1 MYCTLVHVVALKQK
15 FMVMGRMFPKFS
27 FLKTIFNDSYTCLG
41 RIALAKT
48 GRDEIE
54 DIILQALSHKERR
67 GILKIIGATQGG
79 VTYSSILGETE
90 LNTGHLNYH
99 LRSLEGLIE
108 KADGLYRLTPL
119 GTEALNVLPTLSQ
132 DVDNRMLHYVE
143 SARSTKQ
150 GLLHP
155 IAKGLIYIVIAA
167 NGIVFLAA
175 LVFFIMALTGG
186 GGVLT
191 MLLTGAMM
199 LVTSVIIWVLV
210 GWLRTVP
217 EFMRRI
223 ERKILK

>member
-1 MYCTLVHVVALKQK
+1 M
-15 FMVMGRMFPKFS
+15 
-27 FLKTIFNDSYTCLG
+27 
-41 RIALAKT
+41 AKT

-54 DIILQALSHKERR
+54 DIFLQALSHKERR

-119 GTEALNVLPTLSQ
+119 GTKALNVIPTLSQ
-132 DVDNRMLHYVE
+132 DVDNGMLHYVE

-155 IAKGLIYIVIAA
+155 VAKGLIYIGIAV
-167 NGIVFLAA
+167 NGVVFLAG
-175 LVFFIMALTGG
+175 LVFFIMTLTGG
-186 GGVLT
+186 GING
-191 MLLTGAMM
+191 MLVAGAMM
-199 LVTSVIIWVLV
+199 LVSGVIIWVLAS
-210 GWLRTVP
+210 WLRTVP
-217 EFMRRI
+217 EFMRRL

>member
-1 MYCTLVHVVALKQK
+1 
-15 FMVMGRMFPKFS
+15 
-27 FLKTIFNDSYTCLG
+27 
-41 RIALAKT
+41 LAKT
-48 GRDEIE
+48 GRDELE

-67 GILKIIGATQGG
+67 GILRIIGTTQEG

-119 GTEALNVLPTLSQ
+119 GSKALNVLPTLSQ
-132 DVDNRMLHYVE
+132 DVDNGMLQYVE

-155 IAKGLIYIVIAA
+155 IAKGLIYIGIAV
-167 NGIVFLAA
+167 NGLVFLIG

-186 GGVLT
+186 GVLGVLVA
-191 MLLTGAMM
+191 GAMM
-199 LVTSVIIWVLV
+199 LISGVILWVLSS
-210 GWLRTVP
+210 WLRTVP
-217 EFMRRI
+217 EFMRRL

>member
-1 MYCTLVHVVALKQK
+1 M
-15 FMVMGRMFPKFS
+15 
-27 FLKTIFNDSYTCLG
+27 
-41 RIALAKT
+41 AKT

-67 GILKIIGATQGG
+67 GILRIIGATQGG

-108 KADGLYRLTPL
+108 KADGLYSLTPL
-119 GTEALNVLPTLSQ
+119 GAKALNVIPTLSQ
-132 DVDNRMLHYVE
+132 DVDNGMLHYVE

-155 IAKGLIYIVIAA
+155 VAKGLIYIGIAV
-167 NGIVFLAA
+167 NGVVFLAG
-175 LVFFIMALTGG
+175 LVFFIMTLTGG
-186 GGVLT
+186 GING
-191 MLLTGAMM
+191 MLVAGAMM
-199 LVTSVIIWVLV
+199 LVSGVIIWVLA

-217 EFMRRI
+217 EFMRRL
-223 ERKILK
+223 ENKILK